1 MHEPV
6 DEGDDAGGIGEDLVP
21 FAERPVRCQDQGA
34 AQPIAARD
42 DLEE

>member
-21 FAERPVRCQDQGA
+21 FAERFVVRIKG
-34 AQPIAARD
+34 RRSR
-42 DLEE
+42 